1 MISARRPRAMVLG
14 VLMTVAVMLGTG
26 TAALGATTPS
36 WQHRTLAV
44 ETLSHFQV
52 VVTATRTF
60 GSPPRATVTV
70 TGFRRVGSHWQ
81 LISTQRVGKPSQWF
95 WFSVDVCTLSASQ
108 FQGSAPTRRVA
119 IARISLLATPS
130 IGCTGTFTKFF
141 RP

>member
-1 MISARRPRAMVLG
+1 MIFARMPRAIVLS
-14 VLMTVAVMLGTG
+14 VLMTAAVMLGTG
-26 TAALGATTPS
+26 TAAVGATTPS

-44 ETLSHFQV
+44 EALSHVEV

-70 TGFRRVGSHWQ
+70 TAFRRVGRHWQ
-81 LISTQRVGKPSQWF
+81 LISTQRIGRPSQWF
-95 WFSVDVCTLSASQ
+95 WFSVDVCSLSASQ

-119 IARISLLATPS
+119 ISRLSLLVTPS
-130 IGCTGTFTKFF
+130 IGCSGTFTSYF

>member
-1 MISARRPRAMVLG
+1 MFSARMPRAAVLG
-14 VLMTVAVMLGTG
+14 VLMTAAVMLGTG
-26 TAALGATTPS
+26 TAAVAGTTPS

-44 ETLSHFQV
+44 ETLSHFRV
-52 VVTATRTF
+52 VVTATRTL

-70 TGFRRVGSHWQ
+70 TGFRRVGSRWQ
-81 LISTQRVGKPSQWF
+81 FISTQRVGRSSQWF

-119 IARISLLATPS
+119 ISRLSLLVTPS
-130 IGCTGTFTKFF
+130 IGCSGTFTSSF